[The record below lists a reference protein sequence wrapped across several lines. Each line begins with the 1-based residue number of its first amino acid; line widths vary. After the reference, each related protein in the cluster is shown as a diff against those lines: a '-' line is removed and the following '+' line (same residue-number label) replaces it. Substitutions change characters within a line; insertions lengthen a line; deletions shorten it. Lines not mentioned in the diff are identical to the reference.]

1 MSGRA
6 LMIYGTVALLSLS
19 AGVAGTLVVVR
30 SGKVPFKLAAEV
42 PTEASRDVSAPD
54 MPGMGRTS
62 PEASATKGIYISPA
76 RQQLIGV
83 RTATVQV
90 RPLDSTIRTVGTLA
104 YDERRVTN
112 INTKIAGWVD
122 RVFVD
127 YVGKAV
133 RQGETLLSLY
143 SPALVATQTEY
154 LLALK
159 AWEQQPYDERFPEP
173 QAGARSL
180 LSATRDRL
188 ELWDIS
194 EAQIKRL
201 ERTGKVEK
209 TLTLQA
215 PFDGVVLERNVF
227 AGQYINPEMTI
238 FKLADLS
245 TIWVIG
251 QVFEYEMGRVAVGQ
265 TVEIEFPYGQTSRT
279 LHGKI
284 TFIYP
289 EVDPQTR
296 RVKLRAEFTNP
307 GFEFKP
313 ETYVTL
319 VISSAGGKALAVPRE
334 AVIDTGAR
342 RYAILARPN
351 GYFEPRDVSLGEP
364 VDDVYPV
371 IEGLHEGDQVVTSA
385 LFLVDSETNL
395 KAAMQAMSMGM
406 PGMDMGEGGGGMKGE
421 GVSDPAATGSAAP
434 ADERG
439 HSQHT
444 VRPDDEGAAAH

>member
-6 LMIYGTVALLSLS
+6 PLIYGTVALLSLA
-19 AGVAGTLVVVR
+19 AGVAGTLVAVR
-30 SGKVPFKLAAEV
+30 SGKVSSRLAAGV
-42 PTEASRDVSAPD
+42 PAEASRDVSPRGD
-54 MPGMGRTS
+54 MSGMGSTS
-62 PEASATKGIYISPA
+62 PEASGTKGIYISPA

-90 RPLDSTIRTVGTLA
+90 RTLNSTIRTVGTLA

-122 RVFVD
+122 RLFVD

-133 RQGETLLSLY
+133 RKGETLLSLY

-159 AWEQQPYDERFPEP
+159 ASEQQPYDDRFPEP

-201 ERTGKVEK
+201 ERTGQVEK

-215 PFDGVVLERNVF
+215 PFDGVVLERNAF
-227 AGQYINPEMTI
+227 AGQYITPEMTI

-245 TIWVIG
+245 TIWAIG
-251 QVFEYEMGRVAVGQ
+251 QVFEYEMGRVALGQ
-265 TVEIEFPYGQTSRT
+265 AVEIEFPYGQTSRT
-279 LHGKI
+279 LRGKI

-342 RYAILARPN
+342 RYAILALPN

-364 VDDVYPV
+364 ADDVYPV

-406 PGMDMGEGGGGMKGE
+406 PGMDMGEAGGGMKGD
-421 GVSDPAATGSAAP
+421 GMSDPAAARGGAP
-434 ADERG
+434 ADEPA
-439 HSQHT
+439 HSPHT
-444 VRPDDEGAAAH
+444 VRPDEGASAH